1 MATFKGNIDAELMI
15 IIKKAE
21 DFHGHLGPFLVIG
34 ARMGLIGVRELGVKK
49 NNEGLRVTAMTKP
62 FTPFSC
68 IIDGIQVVTHC
79 TIGNKKLR
87 LKNSSRIAARFK
99 FLDEK
104 QVIVTVNSAILDR
117 LKEKLLSKDP
127 SSEDVQKLAKTVAS
141 MPEEELFI
149 IEDSE

>member
-1 MATFKGNIDAELMI
+1 MAMFKGNMDAELMI

-34 ARMGLIGVRELGVKK
+34 VRISLIGVRELGAK
-49 NNEGLRVTAMTKP
+49 NNEGLRVTVMTKP
-62 FTPFSC
+62 FIPFAC
-68 IIDGIQVVTHC
+68 VVDGIQVATHC
-79 TIGNKKLR
+79 TMGNKKLR

-104 QVIVTVNSAILDR
+104 QVTVTVNSAVLNQ

-127 SSEDVQKLAKTVAS
+127 SPEEIQKLAKTVAS

-149 IEDSE
+149 IKGR

>member
-1 MATFKGNIDAELMI
+1 MATFKGNMDAELMI
-15 IIKKAE
+15 IIEKAE
-21 DFHGHLGPFLVIG
+21 DFHGHIGPFLVIG
-34 ARMGLIGVRELGVKK
+34 ARMGLIGVRRLGVKK
-49 NNEGLRVTAMTKP
+49 NNEELRVTVMTKP

-68 IIDGIQVVTHC
+68 VIDGIQVATHC

-104 QVIVTVNSAILDR
+104 QVTVTVNSAVLDR
-117 LKEKLLSKDP
+117 LKELLSKD
-127 SSEDVQKLAKTVAS
+127 SSPEEVQKLAKTVAS

-149 IEDSE
+149 IERSR

>member
-1 MATFKGNIDAELMI
+1 MATFKGNMDAELMI
-15 IIKKAE
+15 IIEEAE

-34 ARMGLIGVRELGVKK
+34 ARMGLIGVRRLGVKK
-49 NNEGLRVTAMTKP
+49 NNEELRVTVMTKP

-68 IIDGIQVVTHC
+68 VIDGIQVATHC

-87 LKNSSRIAARFK
+87 LKNSSRIASRFK

-104 QVIVTVNSAILDR
+104 QVTVTVNSAVLDR
-117 LKEKLLSKDP
+117 LKELLSKD
-127 SSEDVQKLAKTVAS
+127 SSPEEVQKLAKTVAS

-149 IEDSE
+149 IERSR